1 MGVDAGVIDR
11 LGSDKQSEVLFGS
24 DWAILFTSG
33 VI

>member
-11 LGSDKQSEVLFGS
+11 LGSNKQGEVLFGS
-24 DWAILFTSG
+24 EWAMLFTGG

>member
-11 LGSDKQSEVLFGS
+11 LGSNEQSEVLFGS
-24 DWAILFTSG
+24 EWAMFFTSG